1 MTMAQ
6 AISFGAPAPVLA
18 VLNGV
23 PTTTSTYVAEYFG
36 KQHNNVLRDIRALI
50 ALDADQLLNFEQV
63 TRQVHRDDGSV
74 VEYPEFRITEEG
86 FMLLAM
92 GFTGKKALGY
102 KLAFIAEFKRLR
114 AAVGPRALPTPADA
128 TMQAV
133 PEIDVAAL
141 LLSGQSDPVPLTPQ
155 QLALIDQA
163 AWRLVGEC
171 HAMSREHLLRAVAY
185 RSTRCDREDPAN
197 TGIKALLDSVTL
209 GQALSHHYYNQ
220 VRAVET
226 LLSCVRDLVNQNHAQ
241 VLAHVGAAGQS
252 AHAPR

>member
-1 MTMAQ
+1 MVQ
-6 AISFGAPAPVLA
+6 ALSFGAPAPVLA

-23 PTTTSTYVAEYFG
+23 PTTTSTYVASYFG
-36 KQHNNVLRDIRALI
+36 KQHNNVMRAIQDLI
-50 ALDADQLLNFEQV
+50 ALDAGCLINFEQAS
-63 TRQVHRDDGSV
+63 RQVHQPNGGV

-114 AAVGPRALPTPADA
+114 AALAQRPLPAPAA
-128 TMQAV
+128 APAC

-141 LLSGQSDPVPLTPQ
+141 LLSGQCDPGQLTPQ

-163 AWRLVGEC
+163 AWRLAGEC
-171 HAMSREHLLRAVAY
+171 HALSREHLLRTVAY
-185 RSTRCDREDPAN
+185 RATLSDHWDPAN

-209 GQALSHHYYNQ
+209 GQALSHHYHNQ

-226 LLSCVRDLVNQNHAQ
+226 LLSCARDLVNQTHAQ

-252 AHAPR
+252 AHASR